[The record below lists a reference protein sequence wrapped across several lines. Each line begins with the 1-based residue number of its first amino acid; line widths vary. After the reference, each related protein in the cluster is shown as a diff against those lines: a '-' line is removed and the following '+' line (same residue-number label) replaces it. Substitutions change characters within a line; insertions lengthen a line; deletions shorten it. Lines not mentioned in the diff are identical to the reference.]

1 VGQLVEAVSR
11 SAIWEST
18 AIFIIE
24 DDAQNGP
31 DHVDATRIVALAA
44 GPFVKRGAVVGD
56 RYDQLSALRTVG
68 LLLGLRPLGLNDR
81 MAVPMFGIFGARPDD
96 APYTAPTPSAS
107 LSDTDRAR
115 YEELR
120 RQK

>member
-1 VGQLVEAVSR
+1 SPVWRDSLILVE
-11 SAIWEST
+11 
-18 AIFIIE
+18 E

-44 GPFVKRGAVVGD
+44 GPYVRRGAVVND

-68 LLLGLRPLGLNDR
+68 LLLGLRPLNLNDR
-81 MAVPMFGIFGARPDD
+81 MAVPLFSIFDARPDTT
-96 APYTAPTPSAS
+96 PYTAPAPSA

-120 RQK
+120 RR